1 MSKGS
6 INLDSVNT
14 HERLVGGIRKKV
26 FFRLK
31 QQFRLK
37 GKITVTVSKATYFR
51 SPQNIMGTEQIKN
64 TDK

>member
-1 MSKGS
+1 MKGWLEA
-6 INLDSVNT
+6 I
-14 HERLVGGIRKKV
+14 V

-51 SPQNIMGTEQIKN
+51 SSQNIMGTEQNKN
-64 TDK
+64 TDKELVWKVLPF